1 MVWFQRVW
9 LALLLAIAGGGPLP
23 LWLHHMQCH
32 CAGEAGSCHA
42 GAQACSHGHAHH
54 GHAAHSHAVHG
65 QAVTSAKSKSVP
77 QVRSAASD
85 HERCAA
91 CYCLS
96 QLSLSAA
103 FRTVAFS
110 TSRVLLRAP
119 TPDQIPEFDLLA
131 AYSSRAPPAL

>member
-32 CAGEAGSCHA
+32 CAGEAGSCDA
-42 GAQACSHGHAHH
+42 EACSHGHAHH
-54 GHAAHSHAVHG
+54 GHAAHSHAGHG
-65 QAVTSAKSKSVP
+65 HIVPGAKNKSVP

-85 HERCAA
+85 HEHCAA

-96 QLSLSAA
+96 QLSLSAT

-119 TPDQIPEFDLLA
+119 TPDRIPEFDLLA